1 MSLPV
6 VPPGRVVLYGGE
18 GCHLCED
25 AHAVVVAHLDARRA
39 AGRPGAEL
47 VVMDIHRDEGLTRL
61 FMETI
66 PVLAAGDSLLP
77 LATSPARIRAFL
89 DAALDAPAPTA
100 SAGGVVASPAGDAR

>member
-6 VPPGRVVLYGGE
+6 VPPGRIVLYGAD

-25 AHAVVVAHLDARRA
+25 ARAVVVAHLDARRA
-39 AGRPGAEL
+39 AGLPGAGLDE
-47 VVMDIHRDEGLTRL
+47 VDIHLDEGLTRM

-89 DAALDAPAPTA
+89 DAELDGPQGAAPGAATVTETA
-100 SAGGVVASPAGDAR
+100 G

>member
-6 VPPGRVVLYGGE
+6 VPFGRVVLYGAD

-25 AHAVVVAHLDARRA
+25 ARAVVVAHLEARRA
-39 AGRPGAEL
+39 AGLPGADLDE
-47 VVMDIHRDEGLTRL
+47 VDIHLDEGLTRM

-89 DAALDAPAPTA
+89 DAALDGPRAAAPEAATVTEA
-100 SAGGVVASPAGDAR
+100 AG